1 MTLDTLE
8 ALEQQIKVIKHDNG
22 IYKVR
27 TITDEEDIIP
37 VPAIGKLVYNIEE
50 EESTIRKED
59 VNGTELDYE
68 EYDEGGD
75 YFVPLP
81 TNIKPI
87 IDSLNSLDDRRV
99 QTVINS
105 LALATKENFENW
117 LQNLKMSEFEYLI
130 TPSNSY
136 PYKRYIIRKIIAN
149 CCVSH
154 LSLLINT
161 LVSNISNESQLSVY
175 YDNLIE
181 RVKKFKEDQKEEFIG
196 LMVDIIDSLK
206 DYVHKGQLNGK
217 KTLAK
222 PNLDKLSCLLT
233 ICGKSIYKSA
243 ELEYKDVQTEVCL
256 VPGYQEI
263 KRKREALGEDFCY
276 YAETFFSV
284 LESGGWNSNL
294 PSISSLFKE
303 LSKIK
308 LSFEQKKRINK
319 LL

>member
-1 MTLDTLE
+1 ME

-161 LVSNISNESQLSVY
+161 LLKYLEREPIVS
-175 YDNLIE
+175 
-181 RVKKFKEDQKEEFIG
+181 
-196 LMVDIIDSLK
+196 
-206 DYVHKGQLNGK
+206 
-217 KTLAK
+217 
-222 PNLDKLSCLLT
+222 LL
-233 ICGKSIYKSA
+233 
-243 ELEYKDVQTEVCL
+243 
-256 VPGYQEI
+256 
-263 KRKREALGEDFCY
+263 
-276 YAETFFSV
+276 
-284 LESGGWNSNL
+284 
-294 PSISSLFKE
+294 
-303 LSKIK
+303 
-308 LSFEQKKRINK
+308 
-319 LL
+319 